1 MLTLIIGALVGGITM
16 GLLGSGGSA
25 ITVPLLVYI
34 VGHSGKASIA
44 ESMAIVGLNSVFAV
58 IPHAKSD
65 NVDWPSVIFFG
76 IPGMAGTL
84 LGAILG
90 GWVDDS
96 VQLFVFGIVLML
108 SAAFMV
114 RKAWFQKPEMQIE
127 QNTGPKRRSFGL
139 DDRLLIATEGM
150 AVGALTG
157 FVGVGGGFL
166 IVPALIALAK
176 LPIRTAIGTSLAII
190 AAKSVVGF
198 WKYQSV
204 LSESNLSVD
213 WRSIVVFSVVG
224 IAAGNIGS
232 RVNKRLDQHRLKQVF
247 ATFLIAIGLF
257 VISRELMNLS
267 G

>member
-1 MLTLIIGALVGGITM
+1 MLTLIIGALVVGITM

-25 ITVPLLVYI
+25 ITVPLLVYV

-44 ESMAIVGLNSVFAV
+44 ESMAIVGAISVFAA
-58 IPHAKSD
+58 IPYARSS

-76 IPGMAGTL
+76 IPGMLGTL
-84 LGAILG
+84 VGAILG
-90 GWVDDS
+90 GWADES
-96 VQLFVFGIVLML
+96 IQLVVFGIVLML
-108 SAAFMV
+108 AAAFMI
-114 RKAWFQKPEMQIE
+114 RKAWFQTQEQRIE
-127 QNTGPKRRSFGL
+127 QSTDQQHQFGIQ
-139 DDRLLIATEGM
+139 DRVVMAIEGL

-198 WKYQSV
+198 WKYQGV
-204 LSESNLSVD
+204 LSENGLSVD
-213 WRSIVVFSVVG
+213 WWSILIFSIVG
-224 IAAGNIGS
+224 IVAGNLGS
-232 RVNKRLDQHRLKQVF
+232 LVNKKLDQQRLKQVF
-247 ATFLIAIGLF
+247 AIFLVAIGLF
-257 VISRELMNLS
+257 VITKELMHIT